1 MNSDISMVRRDVIK
15 AVGAGLATSLLAGA
29 TAQAQAPAQT
39 PAEAGAEFWTAEY
52 TAKKGDVSLAMY
64 RKRIGA
70 PVAGERSKPPL
81 FLVHGSSNGA
91 QSSYDLH
98 VPGKGEYSMM
108 NVFARLGY
116 DVWTMDHE
124 GYGKS
129 SRTSG
134 NSDIASGVED
144 LKAAAPIVAKE
155 TGRAKFHFYGTSS
168 GGIRASAFAQA
179 QPQWIDRLV
188 LSAYTYKGENAP
200 TLQQR
205 AKQLEYYKT
214 HNTRLRDR
222 AMIESIFTRDG
233 LSSSYDPAVA
243 KALADF
249 EMQYG
254 DQVPTGTYLDMT
266 SKLPLVDPTKVVCP
280 VLMMRGDHDGI
291 STNEDLLDFYRQLP
305 NGDRQFVIL
314 PNVAHSVGSANNRHM
329 AWHVM
334 QAFLTMPP
342 QVAS

>member
-1 MNSDISMVRRDVIK
+1 MTEHSFARRDVIK
-15 AVGAGLATSLLAGA
+15 AAGAGLATSLLAGA
-29 TAQAQAPAQT
+29 TAQAQT
-39 PAEAGAEFWTAEY
+39 PAAAQVGAEFWTAEY

-64 RKRIGA
+64 RKRVGA
-70 PVAGERSKPPL
+70 PTAGGAQKPVL

-108 NVFARLGY
+108 NIFARLGY

-144 LKAAAPIVAKE
+144 LKAAIPIVVKE
-155 TGRAKFHFYGTSS
+155 TGRDKMHFYGTSS
-168 GGIRASAFAQA
+168 GAIRAGAYAMV
-179 QPQWIDRLV
+179 QPERVDRLV
-188 LSAYTYKGENAP
+188 LSAFTYKGENAP

-222 AMIESIFTRDG
+222 AMIRSIFTRDS
-233 LSSSYDPAVA
+233 LPEAYDQAVA
-243 KALADF
+243 EALADVELKF
-249 EMQYG
+249 G

-266 SKLPLVDPTKVVCP
+266 SKLPLVDPLKVKSP
-280 VLMMRGDHDGI
+280 VLMLRGNHDGI
-291 STNEDLLDFYRQLP
+291 STNKDLLDFYNQLP

-314 PNVAHSVGSANNRHM
+314 PKVAHSITNAKNRAMAFHM
-329 AWHVM
+329 MH
-334 QAFLTMPP
+334 AFLSMPP
-342 QVAS
+342 QVFV

>member
-1 MNSDISMVRRDVIK
+1 MTSDIAIGRRDMIL
-15 AVGAGLATSLLAGA
+15 AAGAGLATGLLSGA
-29 TAQAQAPAQT
+29 AAQAQAPAPT
-39 PAEAGAEFWTAEY
+39 GGEFWTAEY
-52 TAKKGDVSLAMY
+52 TAKKGEVSLQMY
-64 RKRIGA
+64 RKRLGA
-70 PVAGERSKPPL
+70 PAPGEPAKPVL

-108 NVFARLGY
+108 NVYARLGY

-144 LKAAAPIVAKE
+144 LKAAVPIVAKE
-155 TGRAKFHFYGTSS
+155 TGRGKFHFFGTSS
-168 GGIRASAFAQA
+168 GGIRAAAFAQA
-179 QPQWIDRLV
+179 QPQSVDRLV
-188 LSAYTYKGENAP
+188 LCAFTYKGENAP

-233 LSSSYDPAVA
+233 LPSAYDPAVA

-249 EMQYG
+249 ELQYG

-266 SKLPLVDPTKVVCP
+266 SKLPLVDPTKVLSP
-280 VLMMRGDHDGI
+280 VLMLRGDHDGI
-291 STNEDLLDFYRQLP
+291 STNADLLDFYGQLP

-314 PNVAHSVGSANNRHM
+314 PNVAHSVTSSKNRQM
-329 AWHVM
+329 AFHVIH
-334 QAFLTMPP
+334 AFLTMPP
-342 QVAS
+342 QVMS